1 MITEKELVR
10 KLKVIKAK
18 GFIKTHRAHDTGI
31 GKTLE
36 DLLGV
41 KENNLR
47 LPDVG
52 DVELK
57 AKRLDS
63 MSMLTLVTK
72 SPEPRGVNKI
82 LFESYKYLDE
92 ENCYSLHCTVC
103 GSKFN
108 PQGFKLYI
116 TGGKLILEN
125 TNNIE
130 AYWPI
135 SIFDS
140 VISSKSGKI
149 LLVFAKTKGERKT
162 SSELFHYVEA
172 YLLSGL
178 SMKKFQNAIRSDKL
192 KVDIRIGAYR
202 SGESK
207 GKYHDHG
214 TGLRIDKRN
223 LLELFDKYEKLI

>member
-1 MITEKELVR
+1 MITEKELIK
-10 KLKVIKAK
+10 KLKFIKDK
-18 GFIKTHRAHDTGI
+18 GFIRTHRAHDTGI

-63 MSMLTLVTK
+63 MSMLTLATK

-92 ENCYSLHCTVC
+92 EKCYSLHCTVC
-103 GSKFN
+103 GSKYN
-108 PQGFKLYI
+108 PQGFKI
-116 TGGKLILEN
+116 KISGEKLILEN
-125 TNNIE
+125 RNKIE

-140 VISSKSGKI
+140 VLNSKSGKI
-149 LLVFAKTKGERKT
+149 LLVFAKTKGERMT
-162 SSELFHYVEA
+162 ASEKFHYTEA

-178 SMKKFQNAIRSDKL
+178 SMDKFQRAIKNDKL
-192 KVDIRIGAYR
+192 KVDIRIGSYK